1 MKDEEYFRALD
12 ALARFYN
19 SEFLVHIGYEL
30 TSIAIIVATA
40 SITLSPFADVIIYTS
55 KWDRPLVTLAILVVY
70 LIVGISWFLGFPYAL
85 HDDSKFPFS
94 FKYLHA
100 RSQYYAC
107 VSRLVWD
114 HMGMQKWSTPSR
126 VKKLKKRLLGPW
138 GGFRHG
144 LGIIQGILSL
154 FEAEL
159 YVSKCKRNGQPLN
172 EIKNNL
178 HKFDVTVDICNPESG
193 DYHSKRESLFWNAT
207 DLLILAY
214 RPALYEWL
222 KSGDAVSLAKARL
235 ILDP

>member
-1 MKDEEYFRALD
+1 MKSTFAPY

-30 TSIAIIVATA
+30 TSIAVIVATA

-114 HMGMQKWSTPSR
+114 HMGMQKWSTASR

-138 GGFRHG
+138 GDFDTDWESYKVFSASSR
-144 LGIIQGILSL
+144 LS
-154 FEAEL
+154 
-159 YVSKCKRNGQPLN
+159 YTSQNVSGMD
-172 EIKNNL
+172 NL
-178 HKFDVTVDICNPESG
+178 
-193 DYHSKRESLFWNAT
+193 
-207 DLLILAY
+207 
-214 RPALYEWL
+214 
-222 KSGDAVSLAKARL
+222 
-235 ILDP
+235 